1 MTVPTGRREASKQ
14 ATRNALLA
22 AAKAAFAERG
32 FEATTV
38 RDIASAANVTERTFY
53 RYFDGKEG
61 LIADEF
67 LSWLGILR
75 AQIEGRPAAEPPFV
89 AVERAMMAIGQQAAA
104 GGGPAALWLFRDGPP
119 AGSLRRSAPRPLLR
133 LEASIT
139 EAVLARIRAGHG
151 ARAESAGDD
160 EYRARVIGRVAVAA
174 FRSAMIRHRE
184 LREAGSAPPPTFAE
198 LLGQAFAII
207 GDQFRPGAPAV

>member
-1 MTVPTGRREASKQ
+1 MTAPTGRREASKQ

-61 LIADEF
+61 LIGDEF

-89 AVERAMMAIGQQAAA
+89 AVERAVMAIGQQAAA
-104 GGGPAALWLFRDGPP
+104 GGGPAALWLFSDGPP
-119 AGSLRRSAPRPLLR
+119 AEACAGPRRAPCCGWRRPSPRPCWP
-133 LEASIT
+133 
-139 EAVLARIRAGHG
+139 
-151 ARAESAGDD
+151 
-160 EYRARVIGRVAVAA
+160 
-174 FRSAMIRHRE
+174 
-184 LREAGSAPPPTFAE
+184 GSAPGTAHGLRVPVMTSSG
-198 LLGQAFAII
+198 LGS
-207 GDQFRPGAPAV
+207 